1 MPTSKPL
8 TLAVSFLA
16 LLVPAGGASP
26 QETPPQGTTLETG
39 ISETGVRRIPI
50 AIPSLDAS
58 GASAPSA
65 TEITAA
71 LRSDL
76 EASGYFLLVP
86 PEHYRLVKPDA
97 TGTIPYQGWQSIGAE
112 ALVLGSVTPEQD
124 RFLVEARLFET
135 EGHRQIL
142 GRRYRGDA
150 ETARLI
156 AHRLADEII
165 LHFTGERGIS
175 QSKIA
180 FVALEG
186 AAKEVFLMD
195 YDGARAR
202 RLTRNGSLN
211 LSPTWSPDGER
222 IALTSFK
229 DGSPSVYILDRDG
242 GARRISLPESP
253 LNIAPDWS
261 PDGKQIA
268 YSASLSGNTDL
279 YTLRLQGGGAQRLT
293 AGRAIDCCPTWS
305 PTGRE
310 LAFTSD
316 RDGTLQIYVMDA
328 EGANVRRLTYDG
340 NRNDSAAWS
349 PRGDQ
354 IAYVSRIEGKYHLH
368 VLEIATRAVRR
379 LTFGPFNNESPTW
392 SPDGRQLAF
401 ASDRTGTY
409 EIYRISASGGEAVR
423 LTRTRGAFAP
433 AWSR

>member
-1 MPTSKPL
+1 MPKACL
-8 TLAVSFLA
+8 
-16 LLVPAGGASP
+16 LLVPLTCILPIAAPAAVSP
-26 QETPPQGTTLETG
+26 QEPVPQGTTLEAG
-39 ISETGVRRIPI
+39 ISETGLRRIPV
-50 AIPSLDAS
+50 AIPSLEAAGPS
-58 GASAPSA
+58 GAVGA
-65 TEITAA
+65 EITAA

-86 PEHYRLVKPDA
+86 PEQYRLVTASPA
-97 TGTIPYQGWQSIGAE
+97 ATIPYEGWQSIGAE
-112 ALVLGSVTPEQD
+112 ALVLGSVTPEGD
-124 RFLVEARLFET
+124 RFLIEARLFET

-142 GRRYRGDA
+142 GRRYRGDG

-180 FVALEG
+180 FVAQEG
-186 AAKEVFLMD
+186 KAKEIFLMD

-229 DGSPSVYILDRDG
+229 DGRPSVYILDRDG

-279 YTLRLQGGGAQRLT
+279 YALRLQGGSAQRLT

-310 LAFTSD
+310 IAFTSD

-328 EGANVRRLTYDG
+328 EGANVRRLTYEG

-354 IAYVSRIEGKYHLH
+354 VAYVSRVEGKYHLH
-368 VLEIATRAVRR
+368 VLEIATRTVRR
-379 LTFGPFNNESPTW
+379 LTFGPFNHESPTW
-392 SPDGRQLAF
+392 SPDGRLLAF
-401 ASDRTGTY
+401 ASDRTGSY
-409 EIYRISASGGEAVR
+409 EIYRIAATGGEAVR
-423 LTRTRGAFAP
+423 LTRTQGAFAP